1 MKLSPLC
8 PPRHRLVL
16 AAAGFGLA
24 LLAAPVAQ
32 AFTFEDLGGGTGDSA
47 SRYAAPETPHSRFGT
62 IGSPTGPAI
71 RQGNTTLQFGGTQ
84 PRGSFHQRYNSDR
97 LFDPIAPYR

>member
-1 MKLSPLC
+1 MKLSP
-8 PPRHRLVL
+8 PRHRPFL
-16 AAAGFGLA
+16 AAAAFGLA

-32 AFTFEDLGGGTGDSA
+32 AFTIENQGGTGDSA

-62 IGSPTGPAI
+62 IGSPVGPAI

-84 PRGSFHQRYNSDR
+84 QRGSFHQRYNSDR